1 MNREAYLQN
10 QDRRVQV
17 VCRALSFRWEYEPA
31 ELIADGVVHAVA
43 LGLATIGLI
52 PLLGAACRLSSSVEC
67 ASIWV
72 YSVGLLATL
81 GLSAAYNLWP
91 VSPRKWFLRR
101 CDQSG
106 IYVMI
111 AATLTPFIV
120 HGNFAMTL
128 DGFPIGLWAVA
139 FAGIVT
145 KFTFDARFGYRDVLP
160 YLLFGWIGVFFYA
173 PVWTTLPA
181 SALWL
186 VVAGGAIYL
195 LGVIFYLWQHL
206 RYQNALWHGFV
217 VAGAACH
224 YNAILECISARSV

>member
-10 QDRRVQV
+10 RDRRVQV
-17 VCRALSFRWEYEPA
+17 VCRALSFRCEYEPV

-72 YSVGLLATL
+72 YSVGLLTTL

-111 AATLTPFIV
+111 AATLTPLIV

-128 DGFPIGLWAVA
+128 DGFPI
-139 FAGIVT
+139 
-145 KFTFDARFGYRDVLP
+145 
-160 YLLFGWIGVFFYA
+160 
-173 PVWTTLPA
+173 
-181 SALWL
+181 
-186 VVAGGAIYL
+186 
-195 LGVIFYLWQHL
+195 
-206 RYQNALWHGFV
+206 
-217 VAGAACH
+217 
-224 YNAILECISARSV
+224 